1 MGVARLWSAH
11 STCARLAVG
20 AVISRDGRSL
30 STGYNGA
37 PKGMPHCNHT
47 RCTCARGPYTQDKF
61 HDADCPK
68 HGPCLKAV
76 HAEANA
82 LAFAARYGLATE
94 GAEIHTTHAP
104 CLTCAMS
111 IVNAGIVRVVYK
123 TPYRDTSGLELL
135 RSAGLS
141 VMGMAT
147 ITHRDICNS
156 TA

>member
-11 STCARLAVG
+11 STCSRLAVG

-37 PKGMPHCNHT
+37 PKGMPHCNHSECLCRPVPKT
-47 RCTCARGPYTQDKF
+47 RNIVVNPA
-61 HDADCPK
+61 CPQ
-68 HGPCLKAV
+68 HSPCLKAV

-111 IVNAGIVRVVYK
+111 IVNAGIVRVVYE

-141 VMGMAT
+141 VMDMAT
-147 ITHRDICNS
+147 VIHRDICNS